1 MHEFIHR
8 DVEDFLLMNLQT
20 FPAIVLLGPR
30 QCGKST
36 LIKKMSTN
44 FASFLYL
51 DLQNYEDLNKLTD
64 LNIFFKSN
72 KDVTICLDE
81 VQLIPE
87 LFSFLRSEIDTDRK
101 NGRFILLGSASEQLI
116 QKSSE
121 SLAGRVGLII
131 LTPFTFYE
139 LSGIIG
145 FNIQSHW
152 FRGGYPDSY
161 LAGNDNI
168 SNLWRLNFIRTYIER
183 DIPQLGIQIPA
194 LQLRRLLTMLC
205 HTHGQIIN
213 LSKLGESMGTSHTTI
228 RRYVDLLEQTFIIRT
243 LLPLETNI
251 KKRLV
256 KSPKVFV
263 RDSGVLHQ
271 LLGILDF
278 NQLLG
283 NPILGSSWEGYVIEN
298 IIAKLDDYTPFF
310 YRTASGDEM
319 DLVLENGMKRIAIEC
334 KVSSAP
340 TLTKGFWNAIEAI
353 KPDKTFIIVP
363 IDTCYEIKK
372 NIWVTGL
379 EKLISL
385 IKNKI
390 EN

>member
-8 DVEDFLLMNLQT
+8 DIEEFLQLNLQT
-20 FPAIVLLGPR
+20 FPAVILLGSR

-44 FASFLYL
+44 FESFLYL

-64 LNIFFKSN
+64 LNLFFKSN

-87 LFSFLRSEIDTDRK
+87 LFSFLRSEIDTNRK
-101 NGRFILLGSASEQLI
+101 NGRFILLGSASQQLI

-139 LSGIIG
+139 LSKT
-145 FNIQSHW
+145 FEFSMQCHW

-161 LAGNDNI
+161 LAENDTA
-168 SNLWRLNFIRTYIER
+168 SNLWRSNFIRTYIER

-205 HTHGQIIN
+205 HSQGQIIN
-213 LSKLGESMGTSHTTI
+213 LSKLGESLGTSHTTI
-228 RRYVDLLEQTFIIRT
+228 RRYIDLLEQTFIIHT
-243 LLPLETNI
+243 LLPFETNM

-263 RDSGVLHQ
+263 RDSGLLHN
-271 LLGILDF
+271 LLGISDF

-298 IIAKLDDYTPFF
+298 ITTKLGDYSAFF

-319 DLVLENGMKRIAIEC
+319 DLVIETGTERIAIEC

-340 TLTKGFWNAIEAI
+340 TFSKGFWNAIDAI
-353 KPDKTFIIVP
+353 KPNKTFVVVP
-363 IDTCYEIKK
+363 IETCYEIKK

-385 IKNKI
+385 IMI
-390 EN
+390 